1 MYYCKQG
8 YFRLVLFLHFFTWKR
23 FRPVV
28 NSPTHFES
36 FVLREKK
43 IEKLEFAQSWI
54 LLVTTRA
61 KGAKRKW
68 ASGRIFPC
76 ILYLQQERLRA
87 MRTPY
92 RSLRRCSR
100 TKSTKTGTQRI
111 LMNKGI
117 LSSFIFLMSFSHK
130 FFVMYIYVEFTTV
143 IFGKKLHLTN
153 FLKEFK
159 CNKQW
164 PEFVLKKYNCK
175 NSIYY
180 FVKS

>member
-8 YFRLVLFLHFFTWKR
+8 YIRLVVLLHFFTWKR

-28 NSPTHFES
+28 NSPSQFES

-43 IEKLEFAQSWI
+43 IEKYEFAQSWI
-54 LLVTTRA
+54 RPLTTRA
-61 KGAKRKW
+61 KEAKRKRR
-68 ASGRIFPC
+68 RILPC

-117 LSSFIFLMSFSHK
+117 LSSFIFLMNFSPK
-130 FFVMYIYVEFTTV
+130 FFVM
-143 IFGKKLHLTN
+143 
-153 FLKEFK
+153 
-159 CNKQW
+159 
-164 PEFVLKKYNCK
+164 
-175 NSIYY
+175 
-180 FVKS
+180 

>member
-28 NSPTHFES
+28 NSPSQFES

-43 IEKLEFAQSWI
+43 FEKLEFAQSWI

-61 KGAKRKW
+61 KGAKRKRR
-68 ASGRIFPC
+68 RIFPC

-87 MRTPY
+87 MQTPY

-100 TKSTKTGTQRI
+100 TKSTKTGTERI

-117 LSSFIFLMSFSHK
+117 LSSFIFLMIKSPK
-130 FFVMYIYVEFTTV
+130 FFVM
-143 IFGKKLHLTN
+143 
-153 FLKEFK
+153 
-159 CNKQW
+159 
-164 PEFVLKKYNCK
+164 
-175 NSIYY
+175 
-180 FVKS
+180 